1 MKRKLIHLFLLLQF
15 LFTNSAFSQTEIKNA
30 NAENYLQFKI
40 LESEHE
46 TGKYITGDVDNLGF
60 TEYTGK
66 QTLAALPSEN
76 RMLTLRSEFS
86 IDSSIEQEEWV
97 IVIPP
102 IFYACNIYLNGKLI
116 GQRGDI
122 KKGYTSR
129 SHDSI
134 SILLSPDILYT
145 NQKNN
150 SLAIELLPKFGEKN
164 SANGFFI
171 SNRQTGE
178 TYVFWRNLFSVD
190 FIRAMALVSFVIF
203 LYFLIFSFKR
213 KSENTTYYIH
223 FSLICLTFPL
233 SYLNN
238 IISFS
243 FCDAL
248 LLEKLSR
255 FGLAFWIFLT
265 PIYILEFTKVFKE
278 YKNRINLA
286 LATIYLPFFVLGWL
300 PDTVQGVIEFYIKY
314 TSLLALAT
322 GAFAIM
328 ICFLFAYQNRTKY
341 AIILSMLYLLTIPSG
356 AHDLYYFVV
365 LQSKPY
371 ALLTPYLMF
380 LVVIVFFFIVA
391 WQHSEV
397 YKLALAQSNELRHI
411 NENLEQII
419 KERTENLRLSEEKYH
434 SLFLHSNLGTFHS
447 SFEDRYIE
455 LNLTLAKMLG
465 YDSPEEAMNGI
476 TSISKQVYA
485 EPSKRDALLTEA
497 LNTGG
502 SISIEN
508 HYRRKDGSSWYGML
522 HLRIVFDKEDKPC
535 YYEGFVEDITS
546 RKNIELKLIES
557 EERLSLALLATS
569 DGLWDWNL
577 ETDTVYY
584 SPAWMSMLG
593 YAETELESNFST
605 WEKLIHQDDLE
616 RVKTYIKEFLDKKHL
631 RYEIEFR
638 MIHKNGQTIIILSRA
653 VKEFD
658 SQTGKVLRLVG
669 VHMDVTEIRKAEAEI
684 RKLSVAVEQNP
695 STIFIT
701 DTKGNIEYVNQ
712 KFTELSGYSLEEV
725 IGKTPR
731 LLQSGKTSKEV
742 YGGLWQTIRAGKTW
756 TGEFINKKKNGEE
769 FIENSI
775 ISPIF
780 DKNQKIT
787 NFIAIKE
794 DITARKI
801 AEQKLVESEE
811 KYRSLINGLGE
822 MMYRL
827 SLPNGKYEYVSPSVM
842 QIYGYSQKDFIENPL
857 LIMSIIHPDY
867 AKYFYDN
874 WMDLLQGHV
883 APLYEYKIIDRFR
896 NEKWIQQSNKAIFNE
911 EGKLIAIDG
920 LCRDITLQK
929 NSEIKILEQQQELEK
944 LNEFTKIINSNSN
957 IANILKEIY
966 AYLRKETG
974 YEIVWILL
982 VNKKQDKLFSAEN
995 LSVFETQI
1003 EFDKEFFLNFRM
1015 KLTESLGILYHT
1027 YKERI
1032 PFYCPDITLSK
1043 RNITNHFD
1051 GKEHKLH
1058 KTDFKIQRKGLF
1070 KSMLQFPLL
1079 LQNEVIGIINLTAHS
1094 KQVEISPAGIHKMM
1108 RFADQ
1113 IAGVIRNAHLL
1124 EEAEEAK
1131 KEAEMEQRIAEFARL
1146 ETEKEK
1152 EKSEKLL
1159 LRILPEKIVQEL
1171 KETGSTKPISY
1182 ESVSVMFTDFKGF
1195 TKIAEKLSPNDLITE
1210 LDGCFSYFD
1219 SLVERYNLEKLKTIG
1234 DSYMCAGGIP
1244 IANKTHPIDSVLA
1257 ALEIQ
1262 AIMNQVK
1269 TLKEGLGHPYWEL
1282 RLGIHTG
1289 PLVAGV
1295 IGEKKFAYDVWGDT
1309 VNTASR
1315 MESSGTPGMVN
1326 ISSDTYELV
1335 KDFFNCVYRGKIQAK
1350 HKGEVDMYYVTGIKE
1365 ELSVDN
1371 DCKTPSYKF
1380 WMLHE
1385 RVKNGEKINLDD
1397 LKDRTVAEI
1406 EIQEGRK
1413 ETRKKSKSKKPK
1425 QENVEINR

>member
-1 MKRKLIHLFLLLQF
+1 MKRKLIHLFLLLQ
-15 LFTNSAFSQTEIKNA
+15 LILTSVVSSQAEIKNP

-40 LESEHE
+40 LETEHE
-46 TGKYITGDVDNLGF
+46 TGRYITGDVDQLGF
-60 TEYTGK
+60 TEYSGK

-97 IVIPP
+97 IVVPP

-145 NQKNN
+145 NQKSN
-150 SLAIELLPKFGEKN
+150 SLAIELLPKFGERN

-171 SNRQTGE
+171 SSRKIGE

-190 FIRAMALVSFVIF
+190 FIRAMALVSIVIF

-213 KSENTTYYIH
+213 KSEHTTYYIH

-238 IISFS
+238 IITYS
-243 FCDAL
+243 FCDTL

-255 FGLAFWIFLT
+255 FGLAFWTFLT

-278 YKNRINLA
+278 YKNRIILA

-300 PDTVQGVIEFYIKY
+300 PDTVQGVIEFYIRY
-314 TSLLALAT
+314 TSILALAT

-397 YKLALAQSNELRHI
+397 YKLALVQSNDLRHI

-419 KERTENLRLSEEKYH
+419 KERTENLRVSEEKYH

-485 EPSKRDALLTEA
+485 EPSKRDALLTDA

-522 HLRIVFDKEDKPC
+522 HLRIVFDKENKPC

-546 RKNIELKLIES
+546 RKNIEQRLIES

-569 DGLWDWNL
+569 NGLWDWNL
-577 ETDTVYY
+577 ETDDIYY
-584 SPAWMSMLG
+584 SPAWKSMLG
-593 YAETELESNFST
+593 YSENELENKLST
-605 WEKLIHQDDLE
+605 LERLVHPEDLE
-616 RVKTYIKEFLDKKHL
+616 KIKTYINEFLDKKHL

-638 MIHKNGQTIIILSRA
+638 MIHKNGQTLVILSRA
-653 VKEFD
+653 IKEFD
-658 SQTGKVLRLVG
+658 NQTGKVQRLVG
-669 VHMDVTEIRKAEAEI
+669 VHMDLTEIRKAEAEI

-701 DTKGNIEYVNQ
+701 DTKGNIEYVNH

-775 ISPIF
+775 IAPIF

-842 QIYGYSQKDFIENPL
+842 QIYGYTQKDFIENPL

-883 APLYEYKIIDRFR
+883 APLYEYKIIDRFG

-911 EGKLIAIDG
+911 EGNLIAIDG
-920 LCRDITLQK
+920 LCRDITKQK
-929 NSEIKILEQQQELEK
+929 ISEIKILEQQQELEK

-957 IANILKEIY
+957 ITNILQEIY
-966 AYLRKETG
+966 SYLRKETG
-974 YEIVWILL
+974 FEIVWILL
-982 VNKKQDKLFSAEN
+982 VSKKQDKLFSAEN
-995 LSVFETQI
+995 LSIFESEI
-1003 EFDKEFFLNFRM
+1003 EFDRDYFLNFR
-1015 KLTESLGILYHT
+1015 KKINESLGILYHT
-1027 YKERI
+1027 YKDRI
-1032 PFYCPDITLSK
+1032 PFYCPDTTLSK
-1043 RNITNHFD
+1043 RNITNHFNGRD
-1051 GKEHKLH
+1051 YKLH
-1058 KTDFKIQRKGLF
+1058 QTDFKIQRKGHF
-1070 KSMLQFPLL
+1070 QSMLQFPLML
-1079 LQNEVIGIINLTAHS
+1079 HDEVIGIINLTAHS
-1094 KQVEISPAGIHKMM
+1094 KKVEMSSSGIHKMM

-1113 IAGVIRNAHLL
+1113 IAGVIRNARLL

-1131 KEAEMEQRIAEFARL
+1131 KEAEMEQRIAELART
-1146 ETEKEK
+1146 ETEQEK
-1152 EKSEKLL
+1152 IKSEKLL
-1159 LRILPEKIVQEL
+1159 LNILPEEIAKEL
-1171 KETGSTKPISY
+1171 KEQGSTKPVFY

-1195 TKIAEKLSPNDLITE
+1195 TKIAESLSPTELITE

-1219 SLVERYNLEKLKTIG
+1219 SLMERYNLEKLKTIG

-1244 IANKTHPIDSVLA
+1244 MANKTHPIDCILA

-1262 AIMNQVK
+1262 AVMNQVK
-1269 TLKEGLGHPYWEL
+1269 ELKEGLGHPYWEL

-1289 PLVAGV
+1289 PLIAGV

-1315 MESSGTPGMVN
+1315 MESSGIIGKVN
-1326 ISSDTYELV
+1326 ISSATYEFV
-1335 KDFFNCVYRGKIQAK
+1335 KDFFNCEYRGKVQAK
-1350 HKGEVDMYYVTGIKE
+1350 NKGEVEMYFVTGIKK
-1365 ELSVDN
+1365 ELSIDN
-1371 DCKTPSYKF
+1371 DCRTPSYKF

-1385 RVKNGEKINLDD
+1385 RVKNGETLNTND
-1397 LKDRTVAEI
+1397 LEDRRKI
-1406 EIQEGRK
+1406 EIPDVKK
-1413 ETRKKSKSKKPK
+1413 ERRKKNKSKNPN
-1425 QENVEINR
+1425 QNEVEFMR